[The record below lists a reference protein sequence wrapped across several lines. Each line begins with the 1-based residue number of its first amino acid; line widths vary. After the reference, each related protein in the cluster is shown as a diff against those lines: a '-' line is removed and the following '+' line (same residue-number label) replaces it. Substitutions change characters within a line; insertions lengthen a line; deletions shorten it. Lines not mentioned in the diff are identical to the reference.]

1 MNIDF
6 KIKIVNGHLMD
17 YLNHPTSSE
26 QKVREQ
32 CIRQQRCQIQSTSKE
47 LLESFTSGMIFIW
60 ILILDFRLPV
70 RFFNHFKNTHLP
82 KLELSPTL
90 FH

>member
-6 KIKIVNGHLMD
+6 KIKIVNVHLLMD

-32 CIRQQRCQIQSTSKE
+32 CTRQQRCQIQSTSKE
-47 LLESFTSGMIFIW
+47 LLERFTSGMIFI
-60 ILILDFRLPV
+60 
-70 RFFNHFKNTHLP
+70 
-82 KLELSPTL
+82 
-90 FH
+90 

>member
-32 CIRQQRCQIQSTSKE
+32 CTRQQRCQIQSTSKE
-47 LLESFTSGMIFIW
+47 LLERFTSGMIFI
-60 ILILDFRLPV
+60 
-70 RFFNHFKNTHLP
+70 
-82 KLELSPTL
+82 
-90 FH
+90 